1 MSNLFKILFLYLLII
16 SCASDV
22 NSEDIL
28 AGDDSGNGN
37 GGGFT
42 GGGNETIPELN
53 VELITTYNE
62 QTASFSTSFGNYQR
76 SFIVHVP
83 PNFDFETQSLPLVF
97 VLHGY
102 TGQAPII
109 RQYSGFDQISD
120 QENFIV
126 VYVQGTTD
134 AFGNTGWNVNVVPTF
149 NLVDDVG
156 LFKALIKY
164 FKANYNIDS
173 SKIFSTGMSLGGFMS
188 YRLAFEL
195 NEINSIGSVTGSM
208 AGYYDCNPPKKTGT
222 IHFHG
227 TSDGTVPYDGVEWS
241 LSARDAHDFWKVHN
255 SCNSQTE
262 INLPD
267 FNGDGRITKRLISY
281 NCDENKAV
289 ELYSLEGEGHIW
301 WNRAWGH
308 DINTSELIW
317 QFFKNQQ

>member
-1 MSNLFKILFLYLLII
+1 MSNLFKILFFYLLII
-16 SCASDV
+16 GCASDV

-28 AGDDSGNGN
+28 TGDDSGNGN

-83 PNFDFETQSLPLVF
+83 PNFDFETQSLPLLF

-188 YRLAFEL
+188 YRLACEL

>member
-1 MSNLFKILFLYLLII
+1 MSNLFKILFLYLLVIG
-16 SCASDV
+16 CASDV

-28 AGDDSGNGN
+28 ASDDSGNGN

-156 LFKALIKY
+156 LFEALIKY

-188 YRLAFEL
+188 YRLACEL

-289 ELYSLEGEGHIW
+289 ELYSLEVEGYIRW
-301 WNRAWGH
+301 IRAW
-308 DINTSELIW
+308 
-317 QFFKNQQ
+317 

>member
-1 MSNLFKILFLYLLII
+1 MNNFVKILFISLIMI
-16 SCASDV
+16 GCSSDV
-22 NSEDIL
+22 ESENIL
-28 AGDDSGNGN
+28 TSDDSDNGS
-37 GGGFT
+37 GGGFI
-42 GGGNETIPELN
+42 GGGNETTTELN

-83 PNFDFETQSLPLVF
+83 PNFDFETQSLPLLF

-109 RQYSGFDQISD
+109 RQYSGFDQISNR
-120 QENFIV
+120 ENFIV

-149 NLVDDVG
+149 SYVDDVG

-188 YRLAFEL
+188 YRLACEL
-195 NEINSIGSVTGSM
+195 DEINSIGSVTGSM
-208 AGYYDCNPPKKTGT
+208 AGYYNCNPPKKTSI

-227 TSDGTVPYDGVEWS
+227 TSDNTVPYDGVEWS
-241 LSARDAHDFWKVHN
+241 LAARNAHSFWSVHN
-255 SCNSQTE
+255 QCSSQTE

-281 NCDENKAV
+281 NCEEERAV
-289 ELYSLEGEGHIW
+289 ELYSLEGDGHIW
-301 WNRAWGH
+301 FNRAWGH
-308 DINTSELIW
+308 DINASELIW
-317 QFFKNQQ
+317 QFFKNQ

>member
-16 SCASDV
+16 GCASDV

-28 AGDDSGNGN
+28 TGDDSGNGN

-156 LFKALIKY
+156 LFEALIKY

-188 YRLAFEL
+188 YRLACEL

-281 NCDENKAV
+281 NCDEN
-289 ELYSLEGEGHIW
+289 
-301 WNRAWGH
+301 
-308 DINTSELIW
+308 
-317 QFFKNQQ
+317 

>member
-1 MSNLFKILFLYLLII
+1 MSNLFKILFFYLLII
-16 SCASDV
+16 GCASDV

-28 AGDDSGNGN
+28 TGDDSGNGN

-83 PNFDFETQSLPLVF
+83 PNFDFQTQSLPLVF

-188 YRLAFEL
+188 YRLACEL

>member
-16 SCASDV
+16 GCASDV

-28 AGDDSGNGN
+28 ASDDSGNGN

-83 PNFDFETQSLPLVF
+83 PNFDFQTQSLPLVF

-188 YRLAFEL
+188 YRLACEL

>member
-188 YRLAFEL
+188 YRLACEL

-317 QFFKNQQ
+317 QFFKNQ

>member
-1 MSNLFKILFLYLLII
+1 MKKREFIK
-16 SCASDV
+16 
-22 NSEDIL
+22 
-28 AGDDSGNGN
+28 
-37 GGGFT
+37 
-42 GGGNETIPELN
+42 
-53 VELITTYNE
+53 
-62 QTASFSTSFGNYQR
+62 TASLAIGAS
-76 SFIVHVP
+76 V
-83 PNFDFETQSLPLVF
+83 LPLSTWSCEKPKQL
-97 VLHGY
+97 LHTAHIGIANMGLEDLKAIASHANVVVTALCDVDSNALKKASELFPEAQIFSDY
-102 TGQAPII
+102 RIM
-109 RQYSGFDQISD
+109 FDQISD

-188 YRLAFEL
+188 YRLACEL

-289 ELYSLEGEGHIW
+289 EL
-301 WNRAWGH
+301 
-308 DINTSELIW
+308 
-317 QFFKNQQ
+317 

>member
-1 MSNLFKILFLYLLII
+1 MNKLFTILFCILFILN
-16 SCASDV
+16 CASDI
-22 NSEDIL
+22 NSENIL
-28 AGDDSGNGN
+28 TDSGNDGDS
-37 GGGFT
+37 GGGFS
-42 GGGNETIPELN
+42 GGGNQTIPELT
-53 VELITTYNE
+53 VELITTYND
-62 QTASFSTSFGNYQR
+62 QTASFSTNYGNYQR

-83 PNFDFETQSLPLVF
+83 PNFDYETQSLPLVF

-102 TGQAPII
+102 TGQAPSM
-109 RQYSGFDQISD
+109 RRYSGFDQIAD

-149 NLVDDVG
+149 NFVDDVG

-164 FKANYNIDS
+164 FEASYNIDS

-188 YRLAFEL
+188 YRLACEL
-195 NEINSIGSVTGSM
+195 NEINSVGSVTGSM
-208 AGYYDCNPPKKTGT
+208 SGYYQCNPPKKTST

-227 TSDGTVPYDGVEWS
+227 TADGVVPYDGVEWS
-241 LSARDAHDFWKVHN
+241 LSARDAHAFWKTHN
-255 SCNSQTE
+255 VCNSQTE

-281 NCDENKAV
+281 DCEEEKSV

-301 WNRAWGH
+301 WNRSWGH

-317 QFFKNQQ
+317 QFFKNQ

>member
-188 YRLAFEL
+188 YRLACEL

>member
-1 MSNLFKILFLYLLII
+1 MSNLFKILFFYLLII
-16 SCASDV
+16 GCASDV

-28 AGDDSGNGN
+28 TGDDSGNGN

-83 PNFDFETQSLPLVF
+83 PNFDFQTQSLPLVF

-188 YRLAFEL
+188 YRLACEL

-255 SCNSQTE
+255 LCNSQTE